1 MKIKKWLTNALRWI
15 NILLILGT
23 LLSYLAAFVSPQPF
37 WILSLFGLAYP
48 LFLVLNIIFFFVF
61 VSLKSRTAILSLACI
76 LLGWNYLSV
85 MYASNSSNVSSTNN
99 NITVCSF
106 NVESLY
112 TYRNNATSQNQ
123 YEYEDEA
130 SFAPYRKFFDQAS
143 SSIICLQEHFPKN
156 SYFNKYFQK
165 NTPFSI
171 KGNLSIYSKFPII
184 NQGQAVET
192 AQKTNGAIFAD
203 LKIDTAI
210 IRVYNVHLQSTGIAP
225 EAQKIANDENL
236 NLESEATK
244 SSIRKIVG
252 GLKRAS
258 QKRAEQ
264 VDQLIKHINGSP
276 YPVIV
281 CGDFN
286 DTPYS
291 YSYQQIKGGLKD
303 SFLEKGNG
311 FGVTY
316 NGPIPTLRIDYILG
330 SPSLNFLSH
339 KIINS
344 KVSDHYP
351 IVSEI
356 SF

>member
-1 MKIKKWLTNALRWI
+1 M
-15 NILLILGT
+15 
-23 LLSYLAAFVSPQPF
+23 AAFVSPQSF

-48 LFLVLNIIFFFVF
+48 VLLVLNIIFFFIF

-85 MYASNSSNVSSTNN
+85 MYASNSSQVSSSDNK
-99 NITVCSF
+99 ITVCSF
-106 NVESLY
+106 NIESLF
-112 TYRNNATSQNQ
+112 TYRNNANSQNQ

-130 SFAPYRKFFDQAS
+130 SFAPYRSFFDQAS
-143 SSIICLQEHFPKN
+143 ANIICLQEHFPKN

-171 KGNLSIYSKFPII
+171 KGNIAIYSKYPII
-184 NQGQAVET
+184 NEGEVIMNSV
-192 AQKTNGAIFAD
+192 KSNGAIFAD

-210 IRVYNVHLQSTGIAP
+210 VRVYNIHLQSTGIAP
-225 EAQKIANDENL
+225 EAQKIADEKKIK
-236 NLESEATK
+236 SENTK
-244 SSIRKIVG
+244 SSLRKIAG
-252 GLKRAS
+252 SLKRAS
-258 QKRAEQ
+258 QKRASQ
-264 VDQLIKHINGSP
+264 VDEVVKHIQGCP
-276 YPVIV
+276 YPVII

-291 YSYQQIKGGLKD
+291 YSYQQVRGNLKD
-303 SFLEKGNG
+303 SFIEKGNG

-316 NGPIPTLRIDYILG
+316 NGLIPTLRIDYILG

-339 KIINS
+339 KIINT

-351 IVSEI
+351 IISEI

>member
-1 MKIKKWLTNALRWI
+1 MKVKKWVTNIFRSV
-15 NILLILGT
+15 NILVIIGT
-23 LLSYLAAFVSPQPF
+23 LLSYMAALVSPQSF

-48 LFLVLNIIFFFVF
+48 VFLVLNILFFFIF
-61 VSLKSRTAILSLACI
+61 IALKSRTAILSLACI

-85 MYASNSSNVSSTNN
+85 MYASNSSKTLSADN

-106 NVESLY
+106 NVETL
-112 TYRNNATSQNQ
+112 NAYYSKARGKEHN
-123 YEYEDEA
+123 YENEET
-130 SFAPYRKFFDQAS
+130 FAPYRAFFDQAKANV
-143 SSIICLQEHFPKN
+143 ICIQENYPNVK
-156 SYFNKYFQK
+156 YFDQYFQK
-165 NTPFSI
+165 ETSYSV
-171 KGNLSIYSKFPII
+171 KGYISIYSKYPII
-184 NQGQAVET
+184 NQGEVVMNEV
-192 AQKTNGAIFAD
+192 KSNGAIFAD
-203 LKIDTAI
+203 LKIDTTI

-225 EAQKIANDENL
+225 EAQKIADESNIK
-236 NLESEATK
+236 SENTK
-244 SSIRKIVG
+244 SSVRKIVG
-252 GLKRAS
+252 RLKVSS

-264 VDQLIKHINGSP
+264 VDEVAKHIQGSP

-291 YSYQQIKGGLKD
+291 YTYQQIKGNLKD
-303 SFLEKGNG
+303 SFLERGNG

-344 KVSDHYP
+344 PVSDHYP
-351 IVSEI
+351 IISEI